1 MYIIGGLLLIK
12 VFQNRH
18 PDMNASA
25 FVAFFCFALII
36 FFTVVG
42 IVSP

>member
-1 MYIIGGLLLIK
+1 MK

-18 PDMNASA
+18 PDVNASA

-42 IVSP
+42 IVSHAMPLAVYHE